1 MQKIQ
6 IVAPLLAIDGYGY
19 AAENLSLALKKIGVD
34 VKFFAQDWQI
44 DTFSKPELLS
54 LRVTDKAKLN
64 RNVPTVIF
72 HLPPTLAAYQDFKYK
87 ICFTMFE
94 TSKVPAKWV
103 DCLNTLCDLVI
114 VPSEFC
120 KRTFIA
126 SGVKKHIE
134 VVPLGIDLANYQL
147 LARPERDRFTFLT
160 LANMDERK
168 NFKLALAAFYE
179 EFRGD
184 DTVRLIVKT
193 RKGSKVD
200 FIPCNNIEIIEDDY
214 TAEQMRDLYAMA
226 DCFIYPSRGEGFG
239 LPPREAMA
247 TGLPVIL
254 TRWSALED
262 IAFERMAYTL
272 TEFKLIPATYPKS
285 EILGLGEDLGKW
297 ADPSKE
303 ELKEKMRYVIDHK
316 HDAKVKG
323 IMSAGIMKL
332 TADPEVGARLLKRAT
347 KALKYRKSS
356 TIDNGSKRELKA
368 L

>member
-19 AAENLSLALKKIGVD
+19 AAENMALALKKIGVD

-44 DTFSKPELLS
+44 DKFSKKELLD
-54 LRVTDKAKLN
+54 LRVMDKSKLD

-72 HLPPTLAAYQDFKYK
+72 HLPPTLAQYQDFKHK
-87 ICFTMFE
+87 IAFTMFE
-94 TSKVPAKWV
+94 TSKVPAGWV
-103 DCLNTLCDLVI
+103 DCLNRLCDLVV

-134 VVPLGIDLANYQL
+134 VVPLGIDLNNY
-147 LARPERDRFTFLT
+147 AEIKRPDREPFTFLT

-179 EFRGD
+179 EFKGD
-184 DTVRLIVKT
+184 KSVRLIIKT
-193 RKGSKVD
+193 RKGSPVE

-214 TAEQMRDLYAMA
+214 TAEQMSDLYASA

-262 IAFERMAYTL
+262 IAYERMAYPL
-272 TEFKLIPATYPKS
+272 TDYKLIPATYPKS
-285 EILGLGEDLGKW
+285 QILGLEANLGRW
-297 ADPSKE
+297 ADPAKS
-303 ELKEKMRYVIDHK
+303 ELRARMREVRLYTEQ
-316 HDAKVKG
+316 AKKKG
-323 IMSAGIMKL
+323 ELAAGVMRIE
-332 TADPEVGARLLKRAT
+332 AEPEIGARAIKKAI
-347 KALKYRKSS
+347 KALKYRKLS
-356 TIDNGSKRELKA
+356 TNTQVAKGN
-368 L
+368 